1 MKKLNKKQM
10 SRQEVKLW
18 CWTNNRESAWAL
30 PAKHSAFSYFEN
42 CV

>member
-18 CWTNNRESAWAL
+18 CWTNRESAWAL